1 MTRLSRAIVILSLVQ
16 QLGCQGNIA
25 SPYGP
30 DGRGAVGAPGAGS
43 TPGGSFDNIDPARS
57 DVQEIAAS
65 VQCTK
70 EPVGVSAPIRALTPT
85 QYATSVRDLF
95 GGQVT
100 PSAGYPKASGVS
112 VTGYSTDV
120 KLNALSA
127 GFAEGVAN
135 AADEAALQVMGKL
148 TQILSCASA
157 GNKACAEQFVDTYAT
172 KAFRRPLIAEERS
185 ALLAQ
190 YDAAMAEHSNF
201 GAAIA
206 ELASTILQHPQFIYV
221 PEIGKLERNQ
231 RTLDDYELG
240 SRLSFLLWDAPP
252 DSELL
257 RAAKAGELTKDAGL
271 KKQAERLIDDAKFET
286 VVERFVSEWLK
297 LKEVNA
303 GSKDPTL
310 FPELDDTLARSMTEE
325 LNRFVVAALR
335 KGQGGFQ
342 ALVAGRETFVNGPLA
357 ELYGADAPAATDTN
371 WVPVTLG
378 AERSGLLTRAAVL
391 AGFAGP
397 TEPSHVHRG
406 EFVLKGMLCGKIGA
420 PPANA
425 QASQPAYPA
434 NSTRRE
440 RSAILQKTSPCGGC
454 HVQIDPIGLAFD
466 DFDALGKKLSGDVD
480 VSGQISLAGD
490 MEGEFSGSAELAS
503 MLSDS
508 ETVEQ
513 CVGRQWFRYAFGRN
527 EAAADAC
534 TYATVATDL
543 GKSEGD
549 LASMFASV
557 ALSDGFRY
565 RITTGD

>member
-1 MTRLSRAIVILSLVQ
+1 MTRLSRAIVILALVQ
-16 QLGCQGNIA
+16 QLGCSGTIA

-30 DGRGAVGAPGAGS
+30 EGQAGVVGTRS
-43 TPGGSFDNIDPARS
+43 NTPGGSFDNIDPVRS
-57 DVQEIAAS
+57 DVTEIVAS
-65 VQCTK
+65 LQCTK
-70 EPVGVSAPIRALTPT
+70 EPVGVSAPIRTLTPV
-85 QYATSVRDLF
+85 QYANSVRELF

-100 PSAGYPKASGVS
+100 ASTGYPKASGVS

-157 GNKACAEQFVDTYAT
+157 ANKACAEQFVDTYAT
-172 KAFRRPLIAEERS
+172 RAFRRPLIAEERS

-206 ELASTILQHPQFIYV
+206 ELSSTILQHPQFIYL
-221 PEIGKLERNQ
+221 PEIGKLERGQ

-252 DSELL
+252 DAELL
-257 RAAKAGELTKDAGL
+257 RAAKAGELSAAAGL
-271 KKQAERLIDDAKFET
+271 QKQAERLIKDAKFET
-286 VVERFVSEWLK
+286 VVKRFVNEWLK
-297 LKEVNA
+297 LKAVSA
-303 GSKDPTL
+303 GSKDATL
-310 FPELDDTLARSMTEE
+310 FPELNENLARAMNEE
-325 LNRFVVAALR
+325 LSRFVIAALR
-335 KGQGGFQ
+335 KGKGGFQ
-342 ALVAGRETFVNGPLA
+342 ALVSGRETFVNAPLA
-357 ELYGADAPAATDTN
+357 ALYDADAPGASDSN

-378 AERSGLLTRAAVL
+378 ADRSGLLTRAAVL
-391 AGFAGP
+391 AGFSGP

-406 EFVLKGMLCGKIGA
+406 EFVLKGLLCGQVGA

-425 QASQPAYPA
+425 QASQPMYPA

-454 HVQIDPIGLAFD
+454 HTQIDPIGLAFD
-466 DFDALGKKLSGDVD
+466 DYDALGKKLGGDVD
-480 VSGQISLAGD
+480 VSGRISLTGD
-490 MEGEFSGSAELAS
+490 MEGEFTGSTELAS

-508 ETVEQ
+508 EQVQQ

-527 EAAADAC
+527 EASADAC

-543 GKSEGD
+543 GKTEGD

>member
-1 MTRLSRAIVILSLVQ
+1 MTRLSRAIVILSLAQ
-16 QLGCQGNIA
+16 QLGCTGNIA
-25 SPYGP
+25 SFTGP
-30 DGRGAVGAPGAGS
+30 EGGARGSLGGSGS
-43 TPGGSFDNIDPARS
+43 TPGGNFDNIDPART
-57 DVQEIAAS
+57 DVGEIVAS
-65 VQCTK
+65 VQCRQG
-70 EPVGVSAPIRALTPT
+70 PVGVSAPIRALTPT
-85 QYATSVRDLF
+85 QYANSVRDVF

-100 PSAGYPKASGVS
+100 ASASYPKASGVS
-112 VTGYSTDV
+112 LTGYSTDV

-148 TQILSCASA
+148 SQLLSCASS

-190 YDAAMAEHSNF
+190 YDAAMAEHGNF
-201 GAAIA
+201 GAAIG
-206 ELASTILQHPQFIYV
+206 ELASTVLQHPQFIYV
-221 PEIGKLERNQ
+221 PEIGKLEGGQ
-231 RTLDDYELG
+231 RTLDDYEI
-240 SRLSFLLWDAPP
+240 STRLSFLLWDAPP
-252 DSELL
+252 DAELL

-271 KKQAERLIDDAKFET
+271 KKQAERLIKDAKFEA
-286 VVERFVSEWLK
+286 VVQRFVAEWLK
-297 LKEVNA
+297 IKQVTA
-303 GSKDPTL
+303 GSKDATL
-310 FPELDDTLARSMTEE
+310 FPELDDVLARSMTEE
-325 LNRFVVAALR
+325 LNRFVIAALR

-357 ELYGADAPAATDTN
+357 ELYEADAPGATDSN

-378 AERSGLLTRAAVL
+378 ADRSGLLTRAAVL

-406 EFVLKGMLCGKIGA
+406 EFVLKGLLCGKVGA

-425 QASQPAYPA
+425 QASQPAYPQ

-440 RSAILQKTSPCGGC
+440 RSDILQKTSPCGGC
-454 HVQIDPIGLAFD
+454 HTQIDPIGLAFD
-466 DFDALGKKLSGDVD
+466 DFDALGRKLGGDVD
-480 VSGQISLAGD
+480 VSGRISLAGD
-490 MEGEFSGSAELAS
+490 MEGEFQGSTELAS

-508 ETVEQ
+508 QQVQE

-527 EAAADAC
+527 ELAADAC
-534 TYATVATDL
+534 TYATVATNL
-543 GKSEGD
+543 GKTEGD
-549 LASMFASV
+549 LTSMFASV
-557 ALSDGFRY
+557 ALADGFRY